1 MENLRNILL
10 CVAMAVLLTTMG
22 ACSKE
27 PMTGAGDAAPDM
39 QSLTSDVKEDSVATA
54 DTGDQSGTPDIEFTA
69 LEYDFGEVDQ
79 GDTVEHV
86 FKFKNVGDADLVI
99 DRVKSS

>member
-1 MENLRNILL
+1 METLRNILL
-10 CVAMAVLLTTMG
+10 CVAMTVLLTAMG

-27 PMTGAGDAAPDM
+27 PEMGAGETAAEM
-39 QSLTSDVKEDSVATA
+39 KSRISEVSEDSVAATKSA
-54 DTGDQSGTPDIEFTA
+54 NQSGTSDIEFAA

-79 GDTVEHV
+79 GDTVEHI

>member
-1 MENLRNILL
+1 MP
-10 CVAMAVLLTTMG
+10 VAVPT
-22 ACSKE
+22 
-27 PMTGAGDAAPDM
+27 TGAGDAAPDM
-39 QSLTSDVKEDSVATA
+39 QSRTSDVMEDSVATA
-54 DTGDQSGTPDIEFTA
+54 DTGDQSGTPDIEFAA

-79 GDTVEHV
+79 GDKVEHV